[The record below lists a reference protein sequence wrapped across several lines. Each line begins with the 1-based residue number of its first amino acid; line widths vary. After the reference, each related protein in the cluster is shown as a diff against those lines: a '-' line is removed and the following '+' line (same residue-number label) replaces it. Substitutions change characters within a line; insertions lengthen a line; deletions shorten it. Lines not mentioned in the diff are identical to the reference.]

1 MNQNATQNVGTAEE
15 NAGRKKKKR
24 KRRRRR
30 RNGDQL
36 KPTQAAPDLGRR
48 YRPRAIDPGRTATQG
63 ARRTQV
69 AWRTQVALW
78 PRSRGEHKSRCDPGR
93 RAIVSGFFFF
103 FFFNLSSLM
112 NTFFSGVFFSFF
124 SDEHV
129 GAALVVFFFVFLL
142 NVNRVLE
149 TWFSYRCHVEK
160 VSHRTRTTHKNR
172 ALEAR
177 FRAQNRAFEARVA
190 KNPYSL

>member
-78 PRSRGEHKSRCDPGR
+78 PRSRCDPGR

-112 NTFFSGVFFSFF
+112 NTFFSGVFFFF
-124 SDEHV
+124 LLWWTRWCCPC
-129 GAALVVFFFVFLL
+129 GFFFFVFLL

-160 VSHRTRTTHKNR
+160 VSHRTWTTHKK
-172 ALEAR
+172 
-177 FRAQNRAFEARVA
+177 QTI
-190 KNPYSL
+190 

>member
-1 MNQNATQNVGTAEE
+1 MNQNATQNAETAEE
-15 NAGRKKKKR
+15 NAERKKKKR

-36 KPTQAAPDLGRR
+36 KPTQATPNLGRR
-48 YRPRAIDPGRTATQG
+48 HRPRAIDPGRTANPGRT
-63 ARRTQV
+63 ATQV
-69 AWRTQVALW
+69 AARLFL
-78 PRSRGEHKSRCDPGR
+78 
-93 RAIVSGFFFF
+93 GFFFF
-103 FFFNLSSLM
+103 FFFDEHLLLWGFFFLSSLM
-112 NTFFSGVFFSFF
+112 NTFVLPLWF
-124 SDEHV
+124 
-129 GAALVVFFFVFLL
+129 FFFVFLL

-160 VSHRTRTTHKNR
+160 VSHRTWTTHKNR
-172 ALEAR
+172 ALKAR